1 LKPVFGGLEAGGT
14 KFVCAIGTGPD
25 DIRSQTRIPTTV
37 PDETIGRV
45 VEFFRGEIAKEP
57 LTAIGVASFGPLDPH
72 PASPTYGYLTA
83 TTKPG
88 NWNQVDL
95 LGPLQDAFGVPMGF
109 DTDVSGAALAEGRW
123 GNARDVD
130 GFVYL
135 TVGTGIGGGAVVR
148 GETVHGLL
156 HLEMGHMILPRRS
169 DDDFAG
175 VCPFHGNCLE
185 GLASGPAIE
194 QRWGARAEELPQ
206 DHPAWDLEAHYL
218 GLGLTNII
226 CTYSPQRIV
235 MGGGVMHQ
243 THLFPMVRDSVRRVL
258 NGYIQH
264 EAITADN
271 DTYIVPPG
279 LGDHAGVLGAFALA
293 ERALAEEE
301 SRS

>member
-1 LKPVFGGLEAGGT
+1 MKPVFGGLEAGGT

-279 LGDHAGVLGAFALA
+279 LGDRAGVLGAFALA

>member
-25 DIRSQTRIPTTV
+25 DIRSQVRIPTTT
-37 PDETIGRV
+37 PDDTIGQV
-45 VEFFRGEIAKEP
+45 LGFFQGEIAKEP
-57 LTAIGVASFGPLDPH
+57 LAAIGVASFGPLDPH

-95 LGPLQDAFGVPMGF
+95 LGPLKAAFGVPLGF
-109 DTDVSGAALAEGRW
+109 DTDVSGAALAEGCW
-123 GNARDVD
+123 GNARDVED
-130 GFVYL
+130 FVYL
-135 TVGTGIGGGAVVR
+135 TIGTGIGGGAVVR
-148 GETVHGLL
+148 GEAVHGLL

-169 DDDFAG
+169 DDEFAG

-194 QRWGARAEELPQ
+194 QRWGAKAEELPA

-218 GLGLTNII
+218 GLGLANII
-226 CTYSPQRIV
+226 CTCSPQRIV
-235 MGGGVMHQ
+235 LGGGVMHQ
-243 THLFPMVRDSVRRVL
+243 RHLFPVVRESVRRTL

-271 DTYIVPPG
+271 DAYIVPPG
-279 LGDHAGVLGAFALA
+279 LGDRAGVLGAFALA
-293 ERALAEEE
+293 ERALAEQEGP
-301 SRS
+301 

>member
-1 LKPVFGGLEAGGT
+1 MNLVYGGVEAGGT
-14 KFVCAIGTGPD
+14 KFVCAIGSGPD
-25 DIRSQTRIPTTV
+25 DIRSQVRIPTTT
-37 PDETIGRV
+37 PDETLGRV
-45 VEFFRGEIAKEP
+45 LEFFEAEMSKES
-57 LTAIGVASFGPLDPH
+57 LAAIGVASFGPLDPH

-95 LGPLQDAFGVPMGF
+95 LGPLKACFGVPLGF
-109 DTDVSGAALAEGRW
+109 DTDVGGAALAEGRW

-130 GFVYL
+130 DFVYL

-156 HLEMGHMILPRRS
+156 HLEMGHMILPRRF
-169 DDDFAG
+169 DDDFTGA
-175 VCPFHGNCLE
+175 CPFHGNCLE

-194 QRWGARAEELPQ
+194 QRWGAKAEELPA

-218 GLGLTNII
+218 GLGLANII

-235 MGGGVMHQ
+235 LGGGVMHQ
-243 THLFPMVRDSVRRVL
+243 RHLFPAVRESVRRTL

-279 LGDHAGVLGAFALA
+279 LGDRAGVLGAFALA

>member
-25 DIRSQTRIPTTV
+25 DIRSQVRIPTTT
-37 PDETIGRV
+37 PDDTIGQV
-45 VEFFRGEIAKEP
+45 LEFFQGEIAKEP
-57 LTAIGVASFGPLDPH
+57 LAAIGVASFGPLDPH

-235 MGGGVMHQ
+235 LGGGVMHQ
-243 THLFPMVRDSVRRVL
+243 QHLFPMVRASVRQVL
-258 NGYIQH
+258 NGYIRH
-264 EAITADN
+264 ESVTADN

-279 LGDHAGVLGAFALA
+279 LGDRAGVLGAFSLA

-301 SRS
+301 NRP

>member
-279 LGDHAGVLGAFALA
+279 LGDRAGVLGAFALA